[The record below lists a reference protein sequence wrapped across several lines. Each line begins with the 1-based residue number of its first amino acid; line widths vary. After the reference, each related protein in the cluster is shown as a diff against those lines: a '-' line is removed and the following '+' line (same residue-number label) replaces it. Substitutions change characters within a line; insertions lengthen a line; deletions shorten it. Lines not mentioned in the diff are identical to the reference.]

1 VANNKSAK
9 KRIQIAERNRLINKS
24 YKSTVRTLTKKT
36 LENCE
41 KYKKNPNEDNKN
53 LVKTSLNKA
62 FSLIDK
68 AIKKN
73 VLHKN
78 NGANKKSKINNFV
91 KTGFSLT
98 VLFVFITILV
108 SIFTLNYYDKTLVE
122 VDFLHGFAESFLT
135 LSDFVILFGFIKL
148 LNSLEVNNS

>member
-36 LENCE
+36 LANCE
-41 KYKKNPNEDNKN
+41 VYKKDPNEENKN
-53 LVKTSLNKA
+53 LVQSTLNNA

-68 AIKKN
+68 AVKKN

-78 NGANKKSKINNFV
+78 NGANKKSRINKLV
-91 KTGFSLT
+91 KAYLT
-98 VLFVFITILV
+98 
-108 SIFTLNYYDKTLVE
+108 SK
-122 VDFLHGFAESFLT
+122 
-135 LSDFVILFGFIKL
+135 
-148 LNSLEVNNS
+148 

>member
-1 VANNKSAK
+1 MANNKSAK

-41 KYKKNPNEDNKN
+41 KYKKNPNEDNKI
-53 LVKTSLNKA
+53 LVNTSLNKA

-68 AIKKN
+68 AVKKN

-78 NGANKKSKINNFV
+78 TGANKKSKINTFV
-91 KTGFSLT
+91 KTALT
-98 VLFVFITILV
+98 T
-108 SIFTLNYYDKTLVE
+108 K
-122 VDFLHGFAESFLT
+122 
-135 LSDFVILFGFIKL
+135 
-148 LNSLEVNNS
+148 

>member
-1 VANNKSAK
+1 MANNKSAK

-36 LENCE
+36 LEICE
-41 KYKKNPNEDNKN
+41 KYKQEPNEENKN
-53 LVKTSLNKA
+53 LVKNSLNRA

-68 AIKKN
+68 AVKKN

-91 KTGFSLT
+91 KTTL
-98 VLFVFITILV
+98 IT
-108 SIFTLNYYDKTLVE
+108 K
-122 VDFLHGFAESFLT
+122 
-135 LSDFVILFGFIKL
+135 
-148 LNSLEVNNS
+148 

>member
-1 VANNKSAK
+1 MANNKSAK

-41 KYKKNPNEDNKN
+41 TYKKDPNENNKK
-53 LVKTSLNKA
+53 LVQTSLNKA

-68 AIKKN
+68 AVKKN

-78 NGANKKSKINNFV
+78 NGANRKSKINKFV
-91 KTGFSLT
+91 KTTLT
-98 VLFVFITILV
+98 
-108 SIFTLNYYDKTLVE
+108 SK
-122 VDFLHGFAESFLT
+122 
-135 LSDFVILFGFIKL
+135 
-148 LNSLEVNNS
+148 

>member
-1 VANNKSAK
+1 MANNKSAK

-24 YKSTVRTLTKKT
+24 YKYTVRTLTKKT

-53 LVKTSLNKA
+53 LVKSSLNKA

-68 AIKKN
+68 AVKKN

-78 NGANKKSKINNFV
+78 NGANKKSRINSFV
-91 KTGFSLT
+91 KAT
-98 VLFVFITILV
+98 
-108 SIFTLNYYDKTLVE
+108 FTTK
-122 VDFLHGFAESFLT
+122 
-135 LSDFVILFGFIKL
+135 
-148 LNSLEVNNS
+148 

>member
-1 VANNKSAK
+1 MANNKSAK

-41 KYKKNPNEDNKN
+41 KYKKEPNDENKN
-53 LVKTSLNKA
+53 LVNISLNKA

-68 AIKKN
+68 AVKKN

-78 NGANKKSKINNFV
+78 NGANRKSKINNFV
-91 KTGFSLT
+91 KTTLT
-98 VLFVFITILV
+98 T
-108 SIFTLNYYDKTLVE
+108 K
-122 VDFLHGFAESFLT
+122 
-135 LSDFVILFGFIKL
+135 
-148 LNSLEVNNS
+148 

>member
-1 VANNKSAK
+1 MANNKSAK

-41 KYKKNPNEDNKN
+41 KYTKNPNEENKN
-53 LVKTSLNKA
+53 LVITSLNKA

-68 AIKKN
+68 AVKKN

-78 NGANKKSKINNFV
+78 NGANRKSKINNAV
-91 KTGFSLT
+91 KTTL
-98 VLFVFITILV
+98 IT
-108 SIFTLNYYDKTLVE
+108 K
-122 VDFLHGFAESFLT
+122 
-135 LSDFVILFGFIKL
+135 
-148 LNSLEVNNS
+148 